1 MEKPVKKLE
10 KASINGESMSG
21 FKRVIYEKKD
31 NVAWITLNNPERYNA
46 LDYEM
51 RKELKEAL
59 EDAGKDG
66 DIRAVVIRGSGK
78 AFSAGA
84 DIRAFLEWT
93 PLKVMEVFKEVGT
106 SFVISRIIR
115 EMPKPVIAVV
125 HGYCLGGGFELTQ
138 ACDIVIAS
146 EDAVFGQ
153 PEINVGV
160 IPGGGG
166 TQRLPRLIGEKKAK
180 ELIFTGDRVSA
191 REMADLGLVNRVVP
205 PDKLIDTVNE
215 LLEKI
220 KSKSPVMIA
229 AAKESINAS
238 MEMSLTEGL
247 KYEAQIFANLF
258 STEDQKEGAKAFL
271 EKRKPEWK
279 GR

>member
-1 MEKPVKKLE
+1 MV
-10 KASINGESMSG
+10 MSE
-21 FKRVIYEKKD
+21 FKRVVYEKRD
-31 NVAWITLNNPERYNA
+31 GVAWITLNNPERYNA

-51 RKELKEAL
+51 RKELKIAL
-59 EDAGKDG
+59 EDAGRDEG
-66 DIRAVVIRGSGK
+66 VRVVVIRGAGK

-84 DIRAFLEWT
+84 DIKAFLEWT

-106 SFVISRIIR
+106 SFVLSRIIR
-115 EMPKPVIAVV
+115 EMPKPVIAAV
-125 HGYCLGGGFELTQ
+125 HGYCLGGGFELAQ
-138 ACDIVIAS
+138 ACDLVIAS

-153 PEINVGV
+153 PEVNVGV

-180 ELIFTGDRVSA
+180 ELIFTGDRIPA
-191 REMADLGLVNRVVP
+191 RELADLGLVNRVVP

-215 LLEKI
+215 LIEKI

-229 AAKESINAS
+229 AAKEAINAS
-238 MEMSLTEGL
+238 LELGLTEGL
-247 KYEAQIFANLF
+247 KYEAQVFAQLF

-271 EKRKPEWK
+271 EKRKPVWR

>member
-1 MEKPVKKLE
+1 ME
-10 KASINGESMSG
+10 ICGE
-21 FKRVIYEKKD
+21 FKRIIYEKKD
-31 NVAWITLNNPERYNA
+31 GVAWITLNNPERYNA

-59 EDAGKDG
+59 EDAAKDG
-66 DIRAVVIRGSGK
+66 NVRAVVIRGSGK

-93 PLKVMEVFKEVGT
+93 PLKAMEVLKEVGT
-106 SFVISRIIR
+106 SLVLSRIIR
-115 EMPKPVIAVV
+115 EMPKPVIAAV
-125 HGYCLGGGFELTQ
+125 HGYCLGGGFELAQ
-138 ACDIVIAS
+138 ACDIIIAS

-153 PEINVGV
+153 PEINVGL

-180 ELIFTGDRVSA
+180 ELMFTGDRISA
-191 REMADLGLVNRVVP
+191 KDMAELGLVNKVVP
-205 PDKLIDTVNE
+205 SNKLMDAVNE

-220 KSKSPVMIA
+220 KSKSPVVIA
-229 AAKESINAS
+229 AAKEAINAS
-238 MEMSLTEGL
+238 MEMNLTEGL
-247 KYEAQIFANLF
+247 RYEVQILASLF